1 MNNIPKIIHQI
12 WIGDKVCPVKL
23 INSVKEKH
31 PEIDHILWT
40 KEEIIKRNMSFIC
53 QQRIDEIEAF
63 CGKADIMRYEILYKY
78 GGIYLDADSLCLESL
93 DEFFFENTGFAVYEN
108 EKLRNGLIANGT
120 LGFVKNHPLLK
131 DMIDH
136 IKNNEVSFSKTEKQP
151 WQNTGPLL
159 LTTKYNTGLYNDVKI
174 YPSYYFYPIH
184 QTGSIYNG
192 HKKVYFNQM
201 WGSTFNLYNSD
212 NKINSI
218 KEPDIGVSLLIISF
232 NTNNNSVN
240 NCLESILN
248 QEGNF
253 NIEIV
258 WIDDGSEADNSLLIE
273 KSLKYS
279 RYIKIVYCKNEKNT
293 GNEYSIDYGK
303 KLCSNKLI
311 IQLNSG
317 DNLKP
322 DHIKN
327 ML

>member
-1 MNNIPKIIHQI
+1 M
-12 WIGDKVCPVKL
+12 
-23 INSVKEKH
+23 
-31 PEIDHILWT
+31 
-40 KEEIIKRNMSFIC
+40 
-53 QQRIDEIEAF
+53 
-63 CGKADIMRYEILYKY
+63 
-78 GGIYLDADSLCLESL
+78 
-93 DEFFFENTGFAVYEN
+93 
-108 EKLRNGLIANGT
+108 
-120 LGFVKNHPLLK
+120 
-131 DMIDH
+131 
-136 IKNNEVSFSKTEKQP
+136 
-151 WQNTGPLL
+151 L

-258 WIDDGSEADNSLLIE
+258 WIDDGSEADNSLLLE

-279 RYIKIVYCKNEKNT
+279 RYVKIVYCKNEKNM

-322 DHIKN
+322 VHIKN